1 MLCQLRRYYVYESN
15 IVFLFQVDMNIA
27 SLEDDEEF
35 DELLVSLLLSEEY
48 DDDDDTES
56 SSLEL
61 EDDALDATDGLLR
74 ATRLSPRQ
82 SIACFLATGLFSG
95 GSPCIPTSVSGI

>member
-61 EDDALDATDGLLR
+61 EDDVLDATDGLLR
-74 ATRLSPRQ
+74 ETRLSPRQ
-82 SIACFLATGLFSG
+82 SIACFLAAGVFSCE
-95 GSPCIPTSVSGI
+95 SPCITTFLSGM

>member
-1 MLCQLRRYYVYESN
+1 M
-15 IVFLFQVDMNIA
+15 DIA

-35 DELLVSLLLSEEY
+35 DELLVSLLLSEE

-61 EDDALDATDGLLR
+61 EDDELDATDGLLR
-74 ATRLSPRQ
+74 VIRLSPRQ
-82 SIACFLATGLFSG
+82 SIACFLAT
-95 GSPCIPTSVSGI
+95 